1 MRRLRRVA
9 ERRRVNPVEMTRA
22 ELTQQHRRRSE
33 LSILAG
39 AHLPAAPASGFLI
52 RRAECPADLVAFR
65 RLRHDAFVREQ
76 QLFSDTDADDVDDDP
91 RTVVFLATGSDGT
104 VLGGVRLAPRC
115 EPDLGWWTGSRLV
128 TAAARTSAPVS
139 GVGPALVRAA
149 CAHAE
154 SVGVLRFDATVQ
166 LRYARMFG
174 SLGWEEHGECMIGSQ
189 PHVVMRWPLRQT
201 QRLTDATK
209 AFLGETLGPLRAVPG
224 GLGPAG
230 FVGDDGVP
238 LPDSDIVAACD
249 AIIPS
254 MVERDP
260 EWAGWCSVLVN
271 VNDLTAMGAV
281 PTGLMDAIGAP
292 TRSLLTR
299 IVRGMARASQ
309 AWRIPVLGGHTQLGV
324 PAALAVTAFGR
335 TSRPIRAGGG
345 SPGDAL
351 RLTADLNGGW
361 RPGHYGGQWDSSSTR
376 HVDDLARL
384 STLVAR
390 MAPLAAKDVSMAG
403 VVGTVGMLA
412 EASGTGAELDV
423 ARIPRPSGADMGAW
437 LTCFP
442 GYAMLTADRRGSAL
456 PEMPDG
462 VVSAA
467 CGLLS
472 VNPGVRLRW
481 PDGVT
486 TTAVGPEVTGL
497 GRA

>member
-1 MRRLRRVA
+1 MNPTNA
-9 ERRRVNPVEMTRA
+9 EAHQRRR
-22 ELTQQHRRRSE
+22 E

-39 AHLPAAPASGFLI
+39 TRAHAAPAPGFLI
-52 RRAECPADLVAFR
+52 HPAGPAELADYR
-65 RLRHDAFVREQ
+65 RLRHEAFVVDQ
-76 QLFSDTDADDVDDDP
+76 KLFARTDSDDVDDDP
-91 RTVVFLATGSDGT
+91 RTVVLVATAPDGT
-104 VLGGVRLAPRC
+104 VLGGVRLAPVC
-115 EPDLGWWTGSRLV
+115 APDLGWWTGSRLV
-128 TAAARTSAPVS
+128 TVAPARST

-154 SVGVLRFDATVQ
+154 SAGVLRFEATVQ
-166 LRYARMFG
+166 RRYAGLFG
-174 SLGWEEHGECMIGSQ
+174 ALGWEHHGECLVAGQ
-189 PHVVMRWPLRQT
+189 PHALVRWPLHRM
-201 QRLTDATK
+201 QRLADATK
-209 AFLGETLGPLRAVPG
+209 SFLGDALAPLQSVPG
-224 GLGPAG
+224 GLGPTG
-230 FVGDDGVP
+230 FLGDDGVP
-238 LPDSDIVAACD
+238 LPESDIVAACD

-271 VNDLTAMGAV
+271 VNDLTAMGAA
-281 PTGLMDAIGAP
+281 PTGLLDAVGAP

-299 IVRGMARASQ
+299 IVRGLARASQ

-335 TSRPIRAGGG
+335 TSRPIPAGGG
-345 SPGDAL
+345 AAGDAL

-361 RPGHYGGQWDSSSTR
+361 RAGHHGRQWDSSSTR
-376 HVDDLARL
+376 GPDELAEL

-390 MAPLAAKDVSMAG
+390 MAPRAAKDVSMAG

-423 ARIPRPSGADMGAW
+423 ARVPRPAGAEMGDW

-442 GYAMLTADRRGSAL
+442 GYAMLTADRPGATRAGA
-456 PEMPDG
+456 PDG
-462 VVSAA
+462 VVTAT
-467 CGLLS
+467 CGRLTGER
-472 VNPGVRLRW
+472 GVRLRW

-486 TTAVGPEVTGL
+486 TTAVARDVTGL